1 MLCYNHP
8 YWGSYLEYRIILFW
22 IHSSTDELLVPLEG
36 NIYILSRECNII
48 YPVWYKYIT
57 NITIVKQNLL
67 FI

>member
-1 MLCYNHP
+1 MLCYDHP

-48 YPVWYKYIT
+48 YPVW
-57 NITIVKQNLL
+57 
-67 FI
+67 

>member
-8 YWGSYLEYRIILFW
+8 YWGSYLVYRIILFC
-22 IHSSTDELLVPLEG
+22 IHSSTDELLVLLEG
-36 NIYILSRECNII
+36 NIYILSREWNII

-57 NITIVKQNLL
+57 DITIVKQNPL